1 MTTAGEH
8 RAMSDRCFQLAQH
21 ALTKQERIRHCRM
34 ALRAGGSVSL
44 PSQRIVTG
52 FVEALGPCCE
62 AHPD

>member
-1 MTTAGEH
+1 MTTADEY

-44 PSQRIVTG
+44 PLRNG
-52 FVEALGPCCE
+52 
-62 AHPD
+62 